1 MRAVAL
7 AWCVLGALLAGPVW
21 GGAPL
26 PSRSDGQPQTDQPL
40 RTLDARLEEIDK
52 RIGAITDLRA
62 EFEQRRHTPLLKA
75 PMVSWGRVVLKSE
88 RVRWDTVRPRPSV
101 MTIDRHEVRIH
112 DPEAG
117 VLEVYEV
124 GGSLA
129 EFSGSPLPRLET
141 LRKNFSFAAMAPA
154 DLGAPAGDD
163 RYVGIELTP
172 VTEDLR
178 DHVSR
183 VRVVLDSTVPCVT
196 VIEVLD
202 ADGERTE
209 IRFTDVLTNIGVKES
224 DLMLEVPAGT
234 RVSRP
239 MGGGRKRDASAP
251 ESARGAGDK

>member
-1 MRAVAL
+1 MSGAIR
-7 AWCVLGALLAGPVW
+7 AWCVLAALLAG
-21 GGAPL
+21 GGRRDAAP
-26 PSRSDGQPQTDQPL
+26 PDQPQSLGPP
-40 RTLDARLEEIDK
+40 RTPDARLEEIDK

-75 PMVSWGRVVLKSE
+75 PMVSSGRVVLKSE

-141 LRKNFSFAAMAPA
+141 LRKTFSFAAMAPS
-154 DLGAPAGDD
+154 DLGVPAGGD
-163 RYVGIELTP
+163 RYVGIELAP

-178 DHVSR
+178 EHVSR
-183 VRVVLDSTVPCVT
+183 VRVVLDASVPCVS
-196 VIEVLD
+196 VIEILD

-209 IRFTDVLTNIGVKES
+209 IRFTEVRTNTGVKDSE
-224 DLMLEVPAGT
+224 LTLEVPAGT

-239 MGGGRKRDASAP
+239 MGGAPDRGPSRSAP
-251 ESARGAGDK
+251 ESPRGAGDK